1 MSEAAPKRTYQL
13 STAERARRGA
23 QKRLRAAK
31 KKATQATKKAEA
43 QRTYAR
49 KLEKTIGRV
58 EKGVSEKGT
67 NVIDVGDLSVL
78 PPSVSDLV
86 GDSEVVFQANPG
98 PQEEFLS
105 AGERDVLYGGAAGG
119 GKSFALLADP
129 LRYCHNPNHRGLLL
143 RRTLDELTELIDKSR
158 QLYPKAFPGAKFRES
173 KSTWVFPSGAT
184 MWFTYLDRDKD
195 VTRFQGQAFNWIG
208 IDEITQYPTPYV
220 WDYLRS
226 RLRSTDPELQEN
238 LYMRCTANPGGVGG
252 WWVKKMY
259 IDVQKDN
266 VPFPAYDI
274 DTMKPFV

>member
-1 MSEAAPKRTYQL
+1 LSETDAPKKKRTYQL

-43 QRTYAR
+43 QRSYAR
-49 KLEKTIGRV
+49 KLEETIGRV
-58 EKGVSEKGT
+58 EKGVTGKGT
-67 NVIDVGDLSVL
+67 NVIDEGDLAVL

-105 AGERDVLYGGAAGG
+105 AGEQDVLYGGAAGG

-158 QLYPKAFPGAKFRES
+158 QLYTKAFPGAKFRES

-184 MWFTYLDRDKD
+184 IWFTYLDRDKD
-195 VTRFQGQAFNWIG
+195 VTRFQ
-208 IDEITQYPTPYV
+208 T
-220 WDYLRS
+220 
-226 RLRSTDPELQEN
+226 
-238 LYMRCTANPGGVGG
+238 GVQL
-252 WWVKKMY
+252 
-259 IDVQKDN
+259 DRHR
-266 VPFPAYDI
+266 
-274 DTMKPFV
+274 